1 MMKERNIETVF
12 YLLIIFFFYLF
23 HQTFEGISHARICQ
37 PELFRRKIEEI
48 LFYLISPIIIKAKE
62 GNNLE
67 PTDSIFLN
75 H

>member
-1 MMKERNIETVF
+1 MKERNIETVF

-48 LFYLISPIIIKAKE
+48 LFYLISPIII
-62 GNNLE
+62 NLE